1 MDVDDNQEGE
11 DLHNDDKDLMA
22 AVQVV
27 LNNNVAVINH
37 VIRVRQEEQFI
48 QQEYDAI
55 LTPNQDY
62 RHFPR
67 KPKRLFRH
75 DEAPLYCIRR
85 DYFGIE
91 GDLTTPIFKDR
102 TFEMMFRLSR
112 SRVQRVFEDVMKAH
126 HPFYT
131 SQLDAAGKKGASLEA
146 KILLPLTTFAYG
158 VAPHAFSDYFQM
170 SKPFA
175 AKCCDEY
182 ADTVRS
188 LYSEEYLRVPD
199 SVDMKNITKLHQD
212 VHRVEGMFGSLDC
225 MHNGWKNC
233 PKAWQ
238 ASYKSGK
245 ESGGPTV
252 VLEAVADYHLW
263 FWHAWFGYE
272 GSLNDLNILNLSP
285 LLKSLV
291 DGTFVDVEKSA
302 NVVPFQV
309 AGDLFQRLF
318 VLVNGIYPQYSR
330 FVKGIHLPVTESEK
344 SFTAWQEAARKDI

>member
-126 HPFYT
+126 HPF
-131 SQLDAAGKKGASLEA
+131 
-146 KILLPLTTFAYG
+146 
-158 VAPHAFSDYFQM
+158 
-170 SKPFA
+170 
-175 AKCCDEY
+175 
-182 ADTVRS
+182 
-188 LYSEEYLRVPD
+188 
-199 SVDMKNITKLHQD
+199 
-212 VHRVEGMFGSLDC
+212 
-225 MHNGWKNC
+225 
-233 PKAWQ
+233 
-238 ASYKSGK
+238 
-245 ESGGPTV
+245 
-252 VLEAVADYHLW
+252 
-263 FWHAWFGYE
+263 
-272 GSLNDLNILNLSP
+272 
-285 LLKSLV
+285 
-291 DGTFVDVEKSA
+291 
-302 NVVPFQV
+302 
-309 AGDLFQRLF
+309 
-318 VLVNGIYPQYSR
+318 
-330 FVKGIHLPVTESEK
+330 
-344 SFTAWQEAARKDI
+344 